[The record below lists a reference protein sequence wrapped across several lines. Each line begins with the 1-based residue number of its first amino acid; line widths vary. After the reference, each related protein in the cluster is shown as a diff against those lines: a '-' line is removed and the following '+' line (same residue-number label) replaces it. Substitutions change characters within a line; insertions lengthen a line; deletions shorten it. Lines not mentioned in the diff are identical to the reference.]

1 MVSYTHK
8 DWSLHPQLAADTV
21 AVGDLALTR
30 VLLNDDANYPWLIL
44 VPRLPALVEII
55 DLDDG
60 SQAQLLREVSDSARA
75 LRRITKCD
83 KLNVAALGNQV
94 PQLHVHVIARF
105 HSDAAWPNPV
115 WGKAARKPYPADARE
130 QLIEAARRDLKIA
143 PI

>member
-1 MVSYTHK
+1 MISYTHK
-8 DWSLHPQLAADTV
+8 DWSLHPQLDADTV

-55 DLDDG
+55 DLDDNA
-60 SQAQLLREVSDSARA
+60 QAQLLREVSDAARA
-75 LRRITKCD
+75 LQRITKCD

-105 HSDAAWPNPV
+105 RSDAAWPNPV
-115 WGKAARKPYPADARE
+115 WGKAARKSYETGARE
-130 QLIEAARRDLKIA
+130 KLIGTLRQVLQLS
-143 PI
+143 

>member
-21 AVGDLALTR
+21 PVGDLALTR

-60 SQAQLLREVSDSARA
+60 GQAQLLREVSDAAHA
-75 LRRITKCD
+75 LKRITKCD

-115 WGKAARKPYPADARE
+115 WGKAARKSYDASPRE
-130 QLIEAARRDLKIA
+130 KLVGTLREALRIT
-143 PI
+143 